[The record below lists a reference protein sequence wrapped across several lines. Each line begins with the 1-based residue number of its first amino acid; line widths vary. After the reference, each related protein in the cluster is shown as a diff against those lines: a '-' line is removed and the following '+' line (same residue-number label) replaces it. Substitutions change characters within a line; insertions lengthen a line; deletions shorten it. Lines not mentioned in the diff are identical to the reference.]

1 MYHLRLIKGLSYS
14 GDVEATRNVPDA
26 YTLDEAIAK
35 NAVASGFFKLIED
48 AEGAPDEQGEN
59 DGRRVELET
68 KKLDELRD
76 IAEGLGIDH
85 KQHKNKAALV
95 DAIIEAENK
104 EEYNEVDF
112 GGSDEESPTMI
123 ELQRE

>member
-48 AEGAPDEQGEN
+48 VEGAPNEQGES

-95 DAIIEAENK
+95 DAILEAESQD
-104 EEYNEVDF
+104 EQNEVDF
-112 GGSDEESPTMI
+112 GEGEEGSPTMI
-123 ELQRE
+123 KLQRE